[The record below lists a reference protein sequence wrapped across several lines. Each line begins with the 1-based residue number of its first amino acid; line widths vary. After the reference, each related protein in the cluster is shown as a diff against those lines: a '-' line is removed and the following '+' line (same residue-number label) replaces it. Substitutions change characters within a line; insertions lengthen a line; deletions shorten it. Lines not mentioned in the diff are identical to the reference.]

1 MVLDLFH
8 GRPTS
13 DEQVT
18 DWGSQG
24 PVLYLDGIT
33 VTYVDT
39 TKLWFD
45 GYDPVVFLGDLV
57 KDDCFYYDGVYY
69 GDFSVLMGSQ
79 VDKKPEL
86 FDSKK
91 SLLKET

>member
-24 PVLYLDGIT
+24 PALYLDAIT
-33 VTYVDT
+33 LTYVDI

-57 KDDCFYYDGVYY
+57 KDGCFYYDGVYY
-69 GDFSVLMGSQ
+69 GDFSVSMGSQ
-79 VDKKPEL
+79 IDKEPEL